1 MKTTPPQ
8 IMLNSFKFKRVYLIL
23 LTVFSFFGQ
32 AQLKLG
38 TNAQDVNPNA
48 ILELETTNKGILIP
62 RMSDSQRD
70 AAFTSSIP
78 NGLLIYNNTENCFQY
93 YQTTNN
99 SWSCMGGS
107 ASGKLILEG
116 NTLSLNGTSVTLP
129 SASGELKV
137 ESGTEDSSIITL
149 GDSPPV
155 ILKAGS
161 NISLSESGNTITLTA
176 RSSGGGGG
184 TTAGPQGVPGPPGP
198 QGATGPPGPQG
209 VPGSSG
215 INSQTLTLSNTL
227 LEISGG
233 NSVNLSS
240 INSDDQQITTFTINA
255 SNTIILELE
264 DGGTRQ
270 LTLPSTLASGTLDRD
285 SQTISLTANV
295 LSISNGNSVI
305 FPATTDSQTL
315 SLSGNILTLTDGGS
329 ADLSLFTNTDS
340 QTISGVLSGTDM
352 LLKLTN
358 IATQTIDLSPLA
370 IDTNT
375 DSQTISGVMSG
386 TQLLLSLDG
395 TASTVTETIELAS
408 LITTTSS
415 LDSNNNFLVGTE
427 MNSLNPTQP
436 HEGRNNLAFFDGALE
451 KNVTGHYNMAIGENA
466 LRDNTH
472 GFHNLAIG
480 ESALLGNDTGR
491 FNIALGSSALFY
503 NYGNENIGIGGSAL
517 YENLSGDENVAIG
530 LYALYN
536 ALGYSNT
543 ALGYEA
549 GFSLDTNNGDN
560 NTFIG
565 AGSDT
570 SHGISLQNAT
580 AIGANAIVTTSNTIQ
595 LGDSNVTLVETSG
608 TVSATAFR
616 GDGSQLTGITTTS
629 SLDSN
634 DNFLV
639 GTEMNS
645 LNPTVS
651 HEGRYNLAFF
661 DGALEKNITGYN
673 NIAIGED
680 ALRDNTRG
688 RDNLG
693 IGSGTLSKN
702 KIGAFNIALGS
713 LALFNNNADDNIG
726 IGYSALTS
734 NLTGNRNVAIGFSA
748 LNNALG
754 SNNIA
759 LGNTAGFSLN
769 TNNGDNNTFI
779 GAGSD
784 TSNGISLQN
793 ATAIGAN
800 AIVTT
805 SNTIQLGDSDV
816 TLVETSGTVS
826 ATAFRGDGS
835 QLTNLPPTSVDSTTF
850 KDNHDNIAIGTDMPL
865 INSTTITGKS
875 NIAIGNLNLNKV
887 TDGDQNVAIG
897 DRSLQNVTTGSANTA
912 SGNGA
917 LSNNITGSYNTAYG
931 HQSLVLTTNSFA
943 NTAYGTW
950 SLRDNSSGNSNTGL
964 GTFAGGRNT
973 TGSGITAVGYYALL
987 NSVTGSNLTVLGAE
1001 SGKNMINGNMN
1012 VTLLGAH
1019 TETISG
1025 TVIQNSTAIGANAI
1039 VNTSSTFVMGDENV
1053 NKWAFGLP
1061 TTDSGNAIQVGD
1073 DTTNGNG
1080 ASLTSAGVWTN
1091 ASSILFKTNFIDLDN
1106 EWILNKINSISVK
1119 KWDYKN
1125 TNETHIGPTSEEF
1138 IETFGV
1144 GNGADTSHLGAID
1157 VSGVALKGVQ
1167 ALIEKV
1173 ETLKEKVEGLKIENS
1188 NYQNKL
1194 QKQELLLQQLMT
1206 RLEAL
1211 ENQ

>member
-1 MKTTPPQ
+1 MKTITPQ
-8 IMLNSFKFKRVYLIL
+8 IVLNSFKFKRVYLIL
-23 LTVFSFFGQ
+23 LTAFSFFGQ

-78 NGLLIYNNTENCFQY
+78 NGLLIYNNSENCFQY

-137 ESGTEDSSIITL
+137 ENGTADSSIIAL
-149 GDSPPV
+149 GDSTSV

-161 NISLSESGNTITLTA
+161 NITLTESGNTITFSAT
-176 RSSGGGGG
+176 SSGGGG
-184 TTAGPQGVPGPPGP
+184 TGPKGEQGEQGPPGPPGP
-198 QGATGPPGPQG
+198 
-209 VPGSSG
+209 PGSPGTSG
-215 INSQTLTLSNTL
+215 SGTDSQTLTLSSTT
-227 LEISGG
+227 LEITGG
-233 NSVNLSS
+233 NSIDLSS
-240 INSDDQQITTFTINA
+240 LNTDNQQITTFTINA

-270 LTLPSTLASGTLDRD
+270 LTLPSALATGTLNTDN
-285 SQTISLTANV
+285 QTLSLAGNN
-295 LSISNGNSVI
+295 LSITNGNTVT

-315 SLSGNILTLTDGGS
+315 SLFGNNLNLTSGGS
-329 ADLSLFTNTDS
+329 VDLTSFANTDS
-340 QTISGVLSGTDM
+340 QTVSGIVSGTDL
-352 LLKLTN
+352 LLKLSN
-358 IATQTIDLSPLA
+358 VATETFDLSA
-370 IDTNT
+370 FAVDTNT
-375 DSQTISGVMSG
+375 DSQTVSGIVSG
-386 TQLLLSLDG
+386 TDLLLKLSNVATQTFDLSAFAVDTNTDSQTLTGLVSGTHLLLKLSNVATQTFDLSSL
-395 TASTVTETIELAS
+395 
-408 LITTTSS
+408 TTTLSDADGDTRIVVDNGTDPDTIS
-415 LDSNNNFLVGTE
+415 FTVSGTE
-427 MNSLNPTQP
+427 HFKMDGYRLEVLNSN
-436 HEGRNNLAFFDGALE
+436 D
-451 KNVTGHYNMAIGENA
+451 NMAIGSGSLLQNVTGTF
-466 LRDNTH
+466 NT
-472 GFHNLAIG
+472 AIG
-480 ESALLGNDTGR
+480 NQAL
-491 FNIALGSSALFY
+491 
-503 NYGNENIGIGGSAL
+503 ENNKASQ
-517 YENLSGDENVAIG
+517 
-530 LYALYN
+530 
-536 ALGYSNT
+536 NT
-543 ALGYEA
+543 ALGA
-549 GFSLDTNNGDN
+549 DSGGGLNTNNSN
-560 NTFIG
+560 SNTFIG
-565 AGSDT
+565 YKSDT
-570 SHGISLQNAT
+570 TSGVVINNAT
-580 AIGANAIVTTSNTIQ
+580 ALGANAMVTTSNTIQ
-595 LGDSNVTLVETSG
+595 LGDPNVTLVNT
-608 TVSATAFR
+608 SAT
-616 GDGSQLTGITTTS
+616 I
-629 SLDSN
+629 
-634 DNFLV
+634 
-639 GTEMNS
+639 
-645 LNPTVS
+645 
-651 HEGRYNLAFF
+651 
-661 DGALEKNITGYN
+661 
-673 NIAIGED
+673 
-680 ALRDNTRG
+680 
-688 RDNLG
+688 
-693 IGSGTLSKN
+693 
-702 KIGAFNIALGS
+702 
-713 LALFNNNADDNIG
+713 
-726 IGYSALTS
+726 
-734 NLTGNRNVAIGFSA
+734 
-748 LNNALG
+748 
-754 SNNIA
+754 
-759 LGNTAGFSLN
+759 
-769 TNNGDNNTFI
+769 
-779 GAGSD
+779 
-784 TSNGISLQN
+784 
-793 ATAIGAN
+793 
-800 AIVTT
+800 
-805 SNTIQLGDSDV
+805 
-816 TLVETSGTVS
+816 S

-917 LSNNITGSYNTAYG
+917 LGNNITGSYNTAYG

-1039 VNTSSTFVMGDENV
+1039 VNISSTFVMGDENV

-1138 IETFGV
+1138 IVTFGV